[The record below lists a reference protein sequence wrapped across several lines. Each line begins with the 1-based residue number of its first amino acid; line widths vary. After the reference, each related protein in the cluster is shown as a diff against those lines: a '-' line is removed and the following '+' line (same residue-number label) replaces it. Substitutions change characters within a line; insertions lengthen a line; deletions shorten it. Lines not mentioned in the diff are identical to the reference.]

1 MREQRLL
8 ERIRLWE
15 QEPDRRSREDTGRI
29 IDSVLAHLQ
38 RILNTKVGSVQ
49 IAEDFGLPD
58 FTDLIDNYP
67 ESIKDLERSIRKMV
81 LKYEPRL
88 SSVRVEFVP
97 QEEAT
102 LVLDFR
108 ITAEL
113 VTDDEKV
120 PVVFESQMESSGKM
134 KVKG

>member
-1 MREQRLL
+1 
-8 ERIRLWE
+8 
-15 QEPDRRSREDTGRI
+15 
-29 IDSVLAHLQ
+29 
-38 RILNTKVGSVQ
+38 
-49 IAEDFGLPD
+49 LPD

-67 ESIKDLERSIRKMV
+67 ESIRDLERSIRKMV

-88 SSVRVEFVP
+88 SSIRVEFVP

-113 VTDDEKV
+113 VTEDEKV

-134 KVKG
+134 TVQGYCLTATSNKSSLI